1 MSAPASPA
9 PASPAPDAAT
19 SAAGAARSS
28 RPRRSA
34 LLASVGALAL
44 LALVFMGLYVRGT
57 RVSTT
62 PLDPREPTTRPLR
75 QLGAGREGP
84 RIEAA
89 LVVEHPLEA
98 TWAIVTDYARFG
110 ELFQPPLWT
119 LRVDEVAA
127 LAGGARHRL
136 RGAATSR
143 LWSFPIDV
151 TLEHATL
158 DDGART
164 ASWDTGE
171 QRLAG
176 VVNRGRWVLRAL
188 GPSRTQVLYEA
199 EVRAPGYPAFL
210 VNDLLLAE
218 VGYVLVAVRDRLDR
232 R

>member
-1 MSAPASPA
+1 MSAPGSPA
-9 PASPAPDAAT
+9 PE
-19 SAAGAARSS
+19 SAAPGVGAPRST

-34 LLASVGALAL
+34 LLASVGSLVL
-44 LALVFMGLYVRGT
+44 LALVFVGLYVRGT

-62 PLDPREPTTRPLR
+62 PLDPREPTARPLR
-75 QLGAGREGP
+75 QLGAGRDGP
-84 RIEAA
+84 RVEAA
-89 LVVEHPLEA
+89 LVLEHPLEA
-98 TWAIVTDYARFG
+98 TWAVVTDYARFG
-110 ELFQPPLWT
+110 EIFEPPLWT

-127 LAGGARHRL
+127 LEGGARHRL
-136 RGAATSR
+136 RGEATSR

-164 ASWDTGE
+164 ASWDAGE
-171 QRLAG
+171 QGLAG
-176 VVNRGRWVLRAL
+176 LVNRGRWVLRAL

-218 VGYVLVAVRDRLDR
+218 VGYVLMAVRDRLDR